1 MRNSGDPK
9 TRLQNV
15 LSQIANHNGSSTL
28 PSLLQ
33 RSAQS
38 DIQNA
43 VSQAQ
48 SICTQLGIQIQAQNP
63 DQLGGHSYGWQP
75 WKPQPLRT
83 GYGPY
88 SHSTTPAPTL
98 ETLLN
103 KFEADVKEQL
113 SKLTTN
119 VGKTPGDNNSVHA
132 QLDAVKNNVDGLSS
146 KLHQATQESSD
157 SPAQAVDNAITQV
170 TVTLDAQLK
179 DGGDKVNLKDT
190 DPSVFQRYKK
200 QVKQDSLTAA
210 DSDVNNLEGALP
222 EKIKGIR
229 TQVETDFQ
237 AVNAATKNKKEFA
250 TLSEAITSNL
260 KSLTDTVSQVG
271 QKINAKLTEL
281 KSKIGKKEHGKSAT
295 DNTLQKIH
303 ENLEKLLNNELNT
316 AIQNT
321 DNLLKSEVSKYQQQ
335 CIQSLESHVDSEV
348 KEAIEK
354 LTAQANKNYVTSIKE
369 MLNAFADRVQ
379 KELKPLPTA
388 IDTDRK
394 EGFKGFMRT
403 MQGVISNNETSSV
416 HINLLSSLASES
428 TDTAEQKAQLFKTL
442 YKIQGIRRAT
452 KRYLDT
458 EIKRL
463 YKDINA
469 KKNPPVI
476 IKDTDKHPYADALDA
491 VQSKLNTLLDELHN
505 SNHFTHSL
513 TFNLGNLSSALHSL
527 VPTNFEG
534 PCNTLLDVLKTG
546 LTGMHAELKKAYVSV
561 YDDAKI
567 DWADEK
573 NPEKEKCAKILVTIM
588 ETVRYQL
595 NRLQNGCKSDKNK
608 NAQINLSNGLGKFLK
623 SIGFGVS
630 EQGKHNGELQDKEK

>member
-1 MRNSGDPK
+1 MGRQGDNDAFAMGFEGIKKAVKEYAEGFRDANFENTVKGWIQKILETETIVKEKIDGYLKDNTKEQPGRNFTLSITIKDKIKADVLNPTSYGNEK
-9 TRLQNV
+9 SQYKLQEAIKLLLHQLVGAARGAAKELHSLALETRPP
-15 LSQIANHNGSSTL
+15 GSS
-28 PSLLQ
+28 PG
-33 RSAQS
+33 
-38 DIQNA
+38 
-43 VSQAQ
+43 
-48 SICTQLGIQIQAQNP
+48 SIAEKI
-63 DQLGGHSYGWQP
+63 
-75 WKPQPLRT
+75 K
-83 GYGPY
+83 
-88 SHSTTPAPTL
+88 
-98 ETLLN
+98 
-103 KFEADVKEQL
+103 EAH
-113 SKLTTN
+113 TN
-119 VGKTPGDNNSVHA
+119 VKSLNG
-132 QLDAVKNNVDGLSS
+132 QLDT
-146 KLHQATQESSD
+146 ATGKISGRASGTN
-157 SPAQAVDNAITQV
+157 PNHAQAVDKAIEAV
-170 TVTLDAQLK
+170 GATLEQQLPNGSDNTHVKLK
-179 DGGDKVNLKDT
+179 DATSFSRYNTHVSQDEEALKALA
-190 DPSVFQRYKK
+190 SG
-200 QVKQDSLTAA
+200 
-210 DSDVNNLEGALP
+210 NLENIKGALP
-222 EKIKGIR
+222 EAIKGIR

-354 LTAQANKNYVTSIKE
+354 LTTQANKNYVTSIKE

-379 KELKPLPTA
+379 KELKPLPKD
-388 IDTDRK
+388 IDTDLIT
-394 EGFKGFMRT
+394 GFKGFMRT
-403 MQGVISNNETSSV
+403 VQGVISDNDTSSV

-442 YKIQGIRRAT
+442 STKFKEFVGPL

-608 NAQINLSNGLGKFLK
+608 THKLTYRTA
-623 SIGFGVS
+623 
-630 EQGKHNGELQDKEK
+630 